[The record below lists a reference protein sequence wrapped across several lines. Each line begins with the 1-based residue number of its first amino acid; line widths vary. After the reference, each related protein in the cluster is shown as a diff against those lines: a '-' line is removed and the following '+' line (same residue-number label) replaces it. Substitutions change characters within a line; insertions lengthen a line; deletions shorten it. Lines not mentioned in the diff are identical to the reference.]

1 MTTVDTPAETGHANV
16 TTVQL
21 RATAQLSDAEKA
33 AYRALM
39 RVVLALPRA
48 VSADLV
54 AAGGLGLTEHLVL
67 QNLLD
72 AQDRQLR
79 VTELA
84 FACGVSVSGIT
95 RIVHR
100 LDRAGLTTRAR
111 STLDGRGAVA
121 ALTPAGAARL
131 EQARRA
137 HAASIRRHVFDRLAG
152 CDLAA
157 FTTWLESIAGAE
169 SPRTVRKI

>member
-1 MTTVDTPAETGHANV
+1 MN
-16 TTVQL
+16 
-21 RATAQLSDAEKA
+21 TAQLSHAEEA

-39 RVVLALPRA
+39 RVVFALPRE

-54 AAGGLGLTEHLVL
+54 DAGGLGLTEHLVL

-72 AQDRQLR
+72 APDHRLR

-84 FACGVSVSGIT
+84 VACGVSVSGIT

-100 LDRAGLTTRAR
+100 LDRAGLTRRTR
-111 STLDGRGAVA
+111 SPLDGRSAVA
-121 ALTPAGAARL
+121 TLTAAGAARL
-131 EQARRA
+131 EQAHAA
-137 HAASIRRHVFDRLAG
+137 HAASIRRHVFDRLAD

-157 FTTWLESIAGAE
+157 LTTWLESIAARPG
-169 SPRTVRKI
+169 SPQERDGSGRRAGGTRSCP